1 MPATDLP
8 HGRPMPAT
16 DLLHERAMP
25 ATNPGLRPGPA

>member
-8 HGRPMPAT
+8 HGRPIPAT